1 MNKLLLAVILA
12 LLSVAAGAQP
22 CSLVLTGHVIDSDSK
37 EKLTAATVVIRETG
51 QQAFTDDNGD
61 FVFTRLCAGNY
72 MIEVRHVGCDT
83 LHQPVRLTANA
94 HIDLALP
101 HMRHNLAGVVV
112 AAQTTP
118 AIAGFSQQLAGRSLE
133 ETRGLS
139 LAQAL
144 SRINGVSMFSTGST
158 IAKPVIHGLHS
169 NRILTINNGV
179 RQEGQQ
185 WGNEHA
191 PEIDTY
197 LADKLTVI
205 KGVDELKYGSDA
217 IGGVILVDPRPLR
230 RLPGWAGEWNTGYFS
245 NYRGYVVSGIIE
257 QQLENNP
264 ALAWRIQGTFKQNG
278 NVATPGY
285 RLNNTALKELNFSAT
300 AEWRKEHYHIQAYFS
315 QFSTDLGLFTGSH
328 TTSVTD
334 LKTAIAQSKPN
345 DVFLGEQTYAIQ
357 RPRQEVLHRL
367 FKLSGAFTRNRHQFK
382 ATLAAQY
389 NNRKEY
395 DIVRDRQK
403 TTPEVNL
410 RILTLSEEL
419 AWEHPQTGNF
429 KGTAGLS
436 FMQQKNA
443 YSGRYLI
450 PNYFSYTTGA
460 YWIEKWSRKKLGIEA
475 GARFDYKNIDTKRI
489 QYNQS
494 EINHNF
500 SFSTLAGSLNTHY
513 AFTDNFKT
521 NLNVSLSSRAPHVN
535 ELLVAGI
542 HGGAGI
548 YEIGDM
554 NLKTEQS
561 FNTSLGLSYT
571 TPGKKFS
578 TEVNIYYNHINNFIY
593 TQPMAN
599 DSMVTIT
606 GTFPLFRYR
615 QTNAI
620 LKGLDA
626 SVIWKLTKG
635 FEWNSRL
642 ALLRA
647 RNTQISDWLIL
658 MPSDRW
664 SNKLTYDFNNKG
676 WSSNSYIAAEWATV
690 YKPRVPGPES
700 GMQDYKAPPDAYS
713 LMNIWVGTTIQAKHW
728 PLTIMVGVQNL
739 FNKAYREYM
748 NSFRYY
754 ANDMGRNISIHL
766 KIPFQNFYN

>member
-1 MNKLLLAVILA
+1 MNKLVLAVLLA
-12 LLSVAAGAQP
+12 LLSAAANAQP
-22 CSLVLTGHVIDSDSK
+22 CSLTLTGHVVDSDSK
-37 EKLTAATVVIRETG
+37 EKLTAATVIIRETG
-51 QQAFTDDNGD
+51 QQVLTDANGD
-61 FVFTRLCAGNY
+61 FVFKQLCIGSY
-72 MIEVRHVGCDT
+72 VIEVRHVGCDT
-83 LHQPVRLTANA
+83 LLQPVILSASA
-94 HIDLALP
+94 HIDLSLP
-101 HMRHNLAGVVV
+101 HMRYNLAGVVV
-112 AAQTTP
+112 AAQTAP
-118 AIAGFSQQLAGRSLE
+118 LIAGFRQQLAGRSLE

-197 LADKLTVI
+197 LADKLSVI

-217 IGGVILVDPRPLR
+217 IGGVILVDPRPMR
-230 RLPGWAGEWNTGYFS
+230 HLPGWAGELNTGYFS
-245 NYRGYVVSGIIE
+245 NYKGYVVSGIVE
-257 QQLENNP
+257 RQLEKLP
-264 ALAWRIQGTFKQNG
+264 AFAWRLQGTFKQNG

-300 AEWRKEHYHIQAYFS
+300 AEWRKEHYHMQAYFS
-315 QFSTDLGLFTGSH
+315 QFSTDIGLFTGSH

-334 LKTAIAQSKPN
+334 LKTAIAQDKPN
-345 DVFLGEQTYAIQ
+345 DVFLGEQTYAIR

-367 FKLSGAFTRNRHQFK
+367 FKLSGAYSRNRHQFK

-389 NNRKEY
+389 NNRKEF
-395 DIVRDRQK
+395 DIVRDREK
-403 TTPEVNL
+403 VTPEVNL

-419 AWEHPQTGNF
+419 SWEHPQIGNL

-436 FMQQKNA
+436 FMQQKNS

-450 PNYFSYTTGA
+450 PNYFSQTAGA
-460 YWIEKWSRKKLGIEA
+460 YWIEKWNRKKLGIEA
-475 GARFDYKNIDTKRI
+475 GLRFDYKNIDTKRI

-494 EINHNF
+494 EINHDF
-500 SFSTLAGSLNTHY
+500 SFSTLAGTLNTHY
-513 AFTDNFKT
+513 AFSDNVKVNANIT
-521 NLNVSLSSRAPHVN
+521 LSSRAPHVN
-535 ELLVAGI
+535 ELLVSGI

-554 NLKTEQS
+554 DLKTERS
-561 FNTSLGLSYT
+561 FNTAIGLFYT
-571 TPGKKFS
+571 TSDKRLS
-578 TEVNIYYNHINNFIY
+578 AEVNIYHNLINNFIY

-599 DSMVTIT
+599 DSMVTIN
-606 GTFPLFRYR
+606 GVFPLFRYR
-615 QTNAI
+615 QTNALLQGI
-620 LKGLDA
+620 DA
-626 SVIWKLTKG
+626 SVNWKL
-635 FEWNSRL
+635 FANLEWNSRL

-647 RNTQISDWLIL
+647 HNRQINDWLIL

-664 SNKLTYDFNNKG
+664 SNKLTYEFNNKG
-676 WSSNSYIAAEWATV
+676 NTYISAEWATV
-690 YKPRVPGPES
+690 YNPRVPGPES
-700 GMQDYKAPPDAYS
+700 GMQDYKAPPGAYS
-713 LMNIWVGTTIQAKHW
+713 LMNVWAGTTIHSEKW

-739 FNKAYREYM
+739 FNKTYREYM
-748 NSFRYY
+748 NTFRYY
-754 ANDMGRNISIHL
+754 ADDIGRNISVQL
-766 KIPFQNFYN
+766 KMPFRSFYK